1 MKDYNFG
8 NVDIEFD
15 TNKIFLLFQ
24 ILYRIESLE
33 DKINSNN
40 SEISYLSDN
49 IKEFKE
55 IIEKNRQGLM
65 EFNTYKENAENNDMW
80 AEYGEYITSFAQ
92 TDIEELQFKNP
103 SMSETVR
110 KLINTN
116 FFTEV
121 EKINKQ
127 YSNEME
133 KRFIEQ
139 TENYK
144 RQAENIVGKT
154 NVKKIIY
161 MPFSPKL
168 FNIEPC
174 CLSDKKENKEYAV
187 QFTIPTDEK
196 EFEEMFGM
204 EYANGIESVILFH
217 EKLHADIPTKSKEN
231 FINPMQREIDSHL
244 KHTIIELLANG
255 EMGVAIANNSNYFQG
270 TFHTGKIAYN
280 DKVLTTNELQN
291 LGMKDNELLH
301 TQATESYGDI
311 VEHFS
316 KEEMGIIKIRGMMYP
331 YALMYNNRNDEHQL
345 EKVMQEVLRDS
356 QMLKEIYGTDFAE
369 KMQDVNF
376 LKQVQKSVKPYDN
389 ILEFAEGMS
398 KKLLGIE
405 QVKKF
410 GEIEIG
416 KATVNTPTENKDK
429 AKSQL
434 QRDKKQI
441 SQQSQKIEDDQLKE

>member
-1 MKDYNFG
+1 
-8 NVDIEFD
+8 
-15 TNKIFLLFQ
+15 
-24 ILYRIESLE
+24 
-33 DKINSNN
+33 
-40 SEISYLSDN
+40 
-49 IKEFKE
+49 
-55 IIEKNRQGLM
+55 
-65 EFNTYKENAENNDMW
+65 
-80 AEYGEYITSFAQ
+80 
-92 TDIEELQFKNP
+92 
-103 SMSETVR
+103 
-110 KLINTN
+110 
-116 FFTEV
+116 
-121 EKINKQ
+121 
-127 YSNEME
+127 
-133 KRFIEQ
+133 
-139 TENYK
+139 
-144 RQAENIVGKT
+144 
-154 NVKKIIY
+154 
-161 MPFSPKL
+161 
-168 FNIEPC
+168 
-174 CLSDKKENKEYAV
+174 
-187 QFTIPTDEK
+187 
-196 EFEEMFGM
+196 
-204 EYANGIESVILFH
+204 
-217 EKLHADIPTKSKEN
+217 
-231 FINPMQREIDSHL
+231 
-244 KHTIIELLANG
+244 
-255 EMGVAIANNSNYFQG
+255 MGVAIANNSNYFQG

-416 KATVNTPTENKDK
+416 KSTVNTPTENKDK